1 MASLIQGLHHITA
14 LAKDPQKNLDFYAGI
29 LGLRLV
35 KKTVNFDAPEIY
47 HLYYGD
53 EKGSP
58 GTIMTFFPYPDIPK
72 GRQGK
77 GQLTTTSFSISEKS
91 IDYWINR
98 FEKWNVSFRKPV
110 SRFEEIV
117 LSFEDNEGLS
127 LELVAGKEDKREGFT
142 KGPLPKEHALKGFYG
157 ITLSLECIK
166 KTAAL
171 LTEQLDYQLVRE
183 EKNRFRYASKINGSE
198 QFVDLLLSP
207 DSLRGLSGYGT
218 VHHVAFATESNQTE
232 QQVQS
237 KLSNAGFNV
246 TPVIDRE
253 YFHSIYF
260 REPGGVLFEVA
271 TYPPG
276 FTRDES
282 LENLGSALKLPP
294 WEEAHRK
301 RIEKGLPELSFDKDR
316 FLD

>member
-14 LAKDPQKNLDFYAGI
+14 LANDAQKNLDFYAGI

-72 GRQGK
+72 GRPGK
-77 GQLTTTSFSISEKS
+77 GQLSATSFSISEKS
-91 IDYWINR
+91 IDYWIKR
-98 FEKWNVSFRKPV
+98 FEKWKVSFREPI

-117 LSFEDNEGLS
+117 LPFEDNEGLS
-127 LELVAGKEDKREGFT
+127 LELVAGKEDRREGFT
-142 KGPLPKEHALKGFYG
+142 EGPLPKEHALKGFYG

-166 KTAAL
+166 KTTAL
-171 LTEQLDYQLVRE
+171 LTEQMDHHLAQE
-183 EKNRFRYASKINGSE
+183 EQNRFRFSSRKNGSN

-218 VHHVAFATESNQTE
+218 IHHVAFATENNQT
-232 QQVQS
+232 QLQMQS
-237 KLSNAGFNV
+237 KLLNSGFNV

-282 LENLGSALKLPP
+282 LEDLGSTLKLPP
-294 WEEAHRK
+294 WEETHRK
-301 RIEKGLPELSFDKDR
+301 RIEKVLPPLSFDKKR

>member
-14 LAKDPQKNLDFYAGI
+14 LAKDAQKNLDFYAGI

-58 GTIMTFFPYPDIPK
+58 GTIMTFFPYPDIPRGK
-72 GRQGK
+72 QGK

-91 IDYWINR
+91 IDYWIKR

-127 LELVAGKEDKREGFT
+127 LELVASKEDNREGFSH
-142 KGPLPKEHALKGFYG
+142 GPIPKEYAIKGFYG

-171 LTEQLDYQLVRE
+171 LTEQLDHQFIRE
-183 EKNRFRYASKINGSE
+183 EQNRFRYASKINGPE

-218 VHHVAFATESNQTE
+218 IHHVAFATENNQT
-232 QQVQS
+232 QLQVQS
-237 KLSNAGFNV
+237 KLLNAGFNV

-276 FTRDES
+276 FTIDES
-282 LENLGSALKLPP
+282 LTELGHALKLPR
-294 WEEAHRK
+294 WEEDHRE
-301 RIEKGLPELSFDKDR
+301 RIENVLPKISFDKDR